1 MDTLVKIYKKSRK
14 ETTVQDSGIKLT
26 TLDRNVIEFF
36 LSEEYCLSRYGYL
49 TIKQSRMLNRKLRSV

>member
-36 LSEEYCLSRYGYL
+36 YLKNTVYQDMGISQLSNLEC
-49 TIKQSRMLNRKLRSV
+49 